1 MSVRKSGHKTGNPKL
16 EPGIRRSRFPIS
28 YLQSPISNFQFCVIA
43 VLSLFLVQTAAAG
56 SNLIDAVKAGNAPM
70 VRTLLKQRPDVNSQ
84 EPDGMTA
91 LHWAVRNNDVET
103 AQLLIRAGANVKAA
117 NRYGV
122 TPLAL
127 AAENGNATLIE
138 GLLKAGADANA
149 ALPEGETVLMTAA
162 RTGNA
167 DAVKALIAHGAI

>member
-1 MSVRKSGHKTGNPKL
+1 MSVRKSGHKIENSQL
-16 EPGIRRSRFPIS
+16 EPGHSRSRFPIS
-28 YLQSPISNFQFCVIA
+28 DFQFPLPIFLFCVLA
-43 VLSLFLVQTAAAG
+43 VLSLLLVQTAAAG

-70 VRTLLKQRPDVNSQ
+70 VRTLLKRRPDVNSP

-122 TPLAL
+122 TPIAI
-127 AAENGNATLIE
+127 AAENGNATL
-138 GLLKAGADANA
+138 
-149 ALPEGETVLMTAA
+149 
-162 RTGNA
+162 
-167 DAVKALIAHGAI
+167 